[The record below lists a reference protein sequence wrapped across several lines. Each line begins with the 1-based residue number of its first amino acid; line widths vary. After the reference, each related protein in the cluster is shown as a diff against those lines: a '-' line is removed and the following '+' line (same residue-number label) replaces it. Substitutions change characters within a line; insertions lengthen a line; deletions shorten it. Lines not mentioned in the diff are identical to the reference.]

1 MTAITLNLLAEE
13 QLAEQANARDPL
25 KTAVAICASILTLVV
40 MSGSVLYVVAGQKKT
55 EANLLQARWDSS
67 VAAEA
72 VGGTADFRS
81 VKSMADDIIAIN
93 HSRPLYAHQLALI
106 KDLVPDSVQLTRIT
120 FTLALEV
127 RDAGNADTAGS
138 ADADKDKP
146 RRVAVAKTVSHLNL
160 QLEGKAMSNRP
171 ELEVDTL
178 IQTLRSNAAF
188 NERVK
193 QIQLRSIARSPVSTS
208 EGAPTVPTAQFV
220 IECQYKE
227 SN

>member
-1 MTAITLNLLAEE
+1 VTAITLNLLAEE

-40 MSGSVLYVVAGQKKT
+40 MSGSVLYVVAGQKTT
-55 EANLLQARWDSS
+55 EASLLQARLDSS

-72 VGGTADFRS
+72 AGGTADFRS
-81 VKSMADDIIAIN
+81 VKSIADDIIAIN

-127 RDAGNADTAGS
+127 HDAGNADTAGS

-146 RRVAVAKTVSHLNL
+146 RRVAVAKVVSHLNL

-193 QIQLRSIARSPVSTS
+193 QIQLRSIAPSAISTS
-208 EGAPTVPTAQFV
+208 EGAPTVPTAQFI

-227 SN
+227 LN